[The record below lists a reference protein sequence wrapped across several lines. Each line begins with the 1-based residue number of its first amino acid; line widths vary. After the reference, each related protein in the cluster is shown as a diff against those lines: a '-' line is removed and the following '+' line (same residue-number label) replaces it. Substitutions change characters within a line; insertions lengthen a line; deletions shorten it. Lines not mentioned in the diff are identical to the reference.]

1 MLDSGVTTKTV
12 VLPYVTVCVIV
23 LSMVMLSKCVAASTH
38 LSMPVDMKHEQPLK
52 QYGVGF
58 NHL

>member
-38 LSMPVDMKHEQPLK
+38 LSMLVDMKAYK
-52 QYGVGF
+52 
-58 NHL
+58 NSHLSSMV